1 MKKKILGVLLS
12 LAMVGTLMAGC
23 GQQQGGGRPKMLP
36 RQTAHR
42 QKKVRMQERTKK
54 MEKATLHR

>member
-23 GQQQGGGRPKMLP
+23 GQQQGRKTKMLP

-42 QKKVRMQERTKK
+42 QKKVRTQERTKK
-54 MEKATLHR
+54 LEKATLHR